1 MNTNSGL
8 FKISEMSV
16 CSGEDGVAGGHLELR
31 VEIVRVKEILELVPK
46 LQDMRE
52 LFLGG

>member
-1 MNTNSGL
+1 
-8 FKISEMSV
+8 MSV

-46 LQDMRE
+46 LQDLRE